1 MKANNRN
8 TQIDCLR
15 GIACLLVIGVHF
27 HFAPPPGPL
36 GCVAEIWK
44 RVGHVGVD
52 LFFVLSGFLI
62 GSLLLTEMERYG
74 KLNVPRFLIRRGF
87 KLYPV
92 YYVFMAY
99 CILVPA
105 VVSAI
110 SLNHNGWATLA
121 DKWKDHLSDLV
132 FIQNYAPRDA
142 EGHTWSLAVEEHF
155 YLVLPLV
162 IALLGPKRVWNW
174 LIPIC
179 LCSLPICLGLRALEV
194 FQHPSEVFPFGLT
207 HLRVDDLLS
216 GVALAVISLR
226 FPETFTRL
234 GGRPR
239 LLIAGGVFLWLVAFL
254 PFWPEALQDSLGF
267 TVRLAGSVAILL
279 GTCNLR
285 NARIGRVQELLAWT
299 GVNSYAVYVWH
310 VTGIGMMEKSVG
322 SLIHDHVKNQSLQ
335 WLLLASAIVVFCVA
349 IGALVTKLVEAPAL
363 NLRNKLFPSR
373 GKSLALPNDAARP
386 SPPIIPGSPAAD
398 SEVGRKLPPAT
409 RMAQATMGSQND
421 INSPDKPP
429 AGPAA
434 MGTIEP
440 CQHNQSDALAALACP
455 NEPGTQITPDAIK

>member
-1 MKANNRN
+1 
-8 TQIDCLR
+8 
-15 GIACLLVIGVHF
+15 
-27 HFAPPPGPL
+27 
-36 GCVAEIWK
+36 
-44 RVGHVGVD
+44 
-52 LFFVLSGFLI
+52 
-62 GSLLLTEMERYG
+62 
-74 KLNVPRFLIRRGF
+74 
-87 KLYPV
+87 
-92 YYVFMAY
+92 MAY

-105 VVSAI
+105 VKGAI
-110 SLNHNGWATLA
+110 SLNHNGWAILA
-121 DKWKDHLSDLV
+121 EKWKDHLPCLV
-132 FIQNYAPRDA
+132 FIQNYAPHDA

-162 IALLGPKRVWNW
+162 IVLLGPKRLWKW
-174 LIPIC
+174 LTPIC
-179 LCSLPICLGLRALEV
+179 LCSLPICLGLRALDV
-194 FQHPSEVFPFGLT
+194 FRNPPGSFPFGET

-216 GVALAVISLR
+216 GVALAVTSLK

-267 TVRLAGSVAILL
+267 TVRLLGSAAILL

-322 SLIHDHVKNQSLQ
+322 SVIHDHVKNQSLQ

-349 IGALVTKLVEAPAL
+349 IGALVTKLIEAPAL

-386 SPPIIPGSPAAD
+386 SPLIIPGFLVAD
-398 SEVGRKLPPAT
+398 SAVGEKPPRAT
-409 RMAQATMGSQND
+409 LMAQAIKEKQHDNNNLDLPS
-421 INSPDKPP
+421 
-429 AGPAA
+429 AGPSE
-434 MGTIEP
+434 MGTVEP
-440 CQHNQSDALAALACP
+440 YQHNQSDAAVNLACP
-455 NEPGTQITPDAIK
+455 NEAGAQITPDTIKLAAPSARPRTQEQPE